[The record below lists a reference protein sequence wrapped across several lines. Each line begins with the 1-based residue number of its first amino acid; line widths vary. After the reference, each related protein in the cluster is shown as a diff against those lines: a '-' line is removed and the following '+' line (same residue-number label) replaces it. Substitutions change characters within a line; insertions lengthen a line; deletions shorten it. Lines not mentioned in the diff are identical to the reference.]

1 MALAVQC
8 EKSRFKKLQKKYGF
22 ILIVECDTIQ
32 LRCCC
37 DDCCPMLKN
46 ITNQAQAKAAEVST
60 AAQDKIDDL
69 IEDFN
74 KMLPLAEELGL
85 SIASFDIE
93 AGLLPKIQASLVGS
107 IDNIKNEAVERLIAK
122 HDNNKLLVAIL
133 KAVLMAKNIHQK
145 LEGAYISILK
155 DLVVDIQLGVPP
167 SISCRF
173 K

>member
-1 MALAVQC
+1 MALAVQS
-8 EKSRFKKLQKKYGF
+8 ETSSFKKLQKKYGF
-22 ILIVECDTIQ
+22 ILIVYCDTIQ
-32 LRCCC
+32 LRCRCE
-37 DDCCPMLKN
+37 DCCPMLKN
-46 ITNQAQAKAAEVST
+46 IANQAQAKATEVST

-85 SIASFDIE
+85 SIASFNIE

-107 IDNIKNEAVERLIAK
+107 IENIKNEAVERLIAE

-173 K
+173 Q